1 MAGEIHIMNMDVM
14 ATMLSAL
21 CSLIGTLGGIMITSK
36 LNLYR
41 IEQLEKKVDKHNS
54 LIERM
59 YAVEKKIDT
68 VTCIYDGKVTAIDR
82 RLNELEHEVK

>member
-1 MAGEIHIMNMDVM
+1 MNMDVM
-14 ATMLSAL
+14 VSTLSAL
-21 CSLIGTLGGIMITSK
+21 CSLVGTLGGIMITSK

-59 YAVEKKIDT
+59 YAIEKKVDT
-68 VTCIYDGKVTAIDR
+68 ATCIYDGKVKALDR
-82 RLNELEHEVK
+82 RLNEIEHEIK

>member
-1 MAGEIHIMNMDVM
+1 MSS
-14 ATMLSAL
+14 MLSAL
-21 CSLIGTLGGIMITSK
+21 CSLIGTLGGIMVTSK

-59 YAVEKKIDT
+59 YAVEKKVDT
-68 VTCIYDGKVTAIDR
+68 AACLYDGKVTSINH
-82 RLNELEHEVK
+82 RLDELEQEIKSL